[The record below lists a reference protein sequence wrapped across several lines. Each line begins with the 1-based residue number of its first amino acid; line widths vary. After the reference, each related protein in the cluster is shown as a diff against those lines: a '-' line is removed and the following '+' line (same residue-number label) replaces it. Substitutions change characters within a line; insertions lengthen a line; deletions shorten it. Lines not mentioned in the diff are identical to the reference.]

1 MNKKVIATD
10 LDGTLLHYKKWISKT
25 NIHYLEKFIKD
36 GGIVNFIT
44 GRSLESTIAIADK
57 FYQKT
62 KCQIS
67 YLACLNGSIIYD
79 YKNKQIIEQT
89 YIDPT
94 FVQNIFDYIKKVNKY
109 KYTQYFQYDSN
120 HRYINAYG
128 FSFIVK
134 LVNFFKKNSLYKNI
148 NDNNFNMSL
157 NSTYK
162 INIIKTLHSFDDV
175 INKLKLLD
183 INFTYTSNHLI
194 EITHKNINKEYA
206 IKKISNLLN
215 ISLNN
220 FTIFGDSPNDIPML
234 SQSPN
239 AYITRCKYLDKNKFH
254 YDSNFKQKNAV
265 GNWIKKIFYNC

>member
-1 MNKKVIATD
+1 MNQKVIATD

-25 NIHYLEKFIKD
+25 NIYYLKKFIKD

-89 YIDPT
+89 YIDST

-120 HRYINAYG
+120 HRYINTYG

-234 SQSPN
+234 NQSPN